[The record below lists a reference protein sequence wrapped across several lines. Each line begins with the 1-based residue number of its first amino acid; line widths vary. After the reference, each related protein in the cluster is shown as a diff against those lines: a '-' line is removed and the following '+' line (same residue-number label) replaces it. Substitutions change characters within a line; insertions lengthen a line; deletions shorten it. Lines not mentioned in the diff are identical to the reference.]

1 MACHLRGPDHADDGR
16 FEYQNWNC
24 AVSNFARIA
33 GRYPATWT
41 SSSKGRAERH
51 HSTPH
56 PFGEGCS
63 LWPTSIFA
71 WLAGAERAAAA
82 DQHRAVAA
90 ALRADPENPG
100 RGEDGAQSGDGKSY
114 APGANA
120 SAVAPR
126 GRHPGGPAVGED
138 VVWVG
143 TLPSEQFY
151 TDLRLR

>member
-33 GRYPATWT
+33 GRYP
-41 SSSKGRAERH
+41 
-51 HSTPH
+51 
-56 PFGEGCS
+56 CS

-71 WLAGAERAAAA
+71 WLADAERAAAA